1 MRYQLSFLLLAAVGL
16 CHAQTQVSAPSAAE
30 ERARLHH
37 ERQVVEQA
45 LAHAEAACYQRFAV
59 EDCLRQARQTA
70 RTAQTDLR
78 QQEAVINEAE
88 RRRRAAQRLE
98 DIAERERN
106 RSVPALM
113 PPRIKEAPPAAQPL
127 ESEAAAPLPE
137 AVKNPAAL
145 AAEREQQARQRA
157 RQQQQKR
164 KAHQANQAEAVSAQA
179 AAAANA
185 RQQREAKNA
194 AAAQRRA
201 RLLQSQADDAAAG
214 RVPAAPLSPAP

>member
-1 MRYQLSFLLLAAVGL
+1 MRYQLSFLLLAAAGL
-16 CHAQTQVSAPSAAE
+16 CHAQTQVSAPSAAD
-30 ERARLHH
+30 ERARIRH

-45 LAHAEAACYQRFAV
+45 QAQAEAACYQRFAV

-70 RTAQTDLR
+70 RKAQTELR

-88 RRRRAAQRLE
+88 RRQRAAQRLE
-98 DIAERERN
+98 EIAERERT
-106 RSVPALM
+106 RPVPAPI
-113 PPRIKEAPPAAQPL
+113 PPRIKEAPPVAQPL
-127 ESEAAAPLPE
+127 ESEAAAPQPAE
-137 AVKNPAAL
+137 AVKNSAVL
-145 AAEREQQARQRA
+145 AEREQQARQRA

-164 KAHQANQAEAVSAQA
+164 KAHQANQAESVSAQA
-179 AAAANA
+179 AEAANA
-185 RQQREAKNA
+185 RQQREAKQA